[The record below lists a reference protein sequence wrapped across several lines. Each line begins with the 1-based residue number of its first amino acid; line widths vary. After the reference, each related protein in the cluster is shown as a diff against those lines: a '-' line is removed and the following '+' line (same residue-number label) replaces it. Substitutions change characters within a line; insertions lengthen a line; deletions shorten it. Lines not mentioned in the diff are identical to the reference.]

1 MTLLTS
7 RQRVN
12 ALGGGLLLLVLGW
25 LGALGFVS
33 WSLRGETLN
42 NGLATAALHARNF
55 EEHLTQTLQTVEHH
69 ANSVEAP
76 GNDPALHQALNQQLL
91 GLLRPTPHLRSLS
104 VLDASGRVVASS
116 NTNNL
121 GIQLDMSGFFP
132 AAPPSAE
139 VVRVGTPTAG
149 RDLSTAAL
157 PGSRL
162 ALQPDTQYFVPLLS
176 PLVTDQTHHRHWLL
190 ATLNPDYFI
199 NHATQVLP
207 AAQGWI
213 QWLRYDDVLL
223 ASSSA
228 NDPPSRQ
235 GTSGRVSELLPQDEH
250 HAFFQRLPQGT
261 DVLTAYR
268 ASTRYPV
275 VVVTHLDREAVLAGW
290 RQQATRLAAIVLP
303 ILGAL
308 LGFGYL
314 FWQRQR
320 RLAAQQEVL
329 DGQRRLAASVFDSST
344 DAIVITD
351 HQANILSV
359 NAAFEHITGFSA
371 AQVVGRNPS
380 LLGSGQQDRAF
391 YEAMW
396 ATLMQAGHWAG
407 VVVNRRRQGHLYTAM
422 LRINAVRDA
431 DGQLQHYTGLI
442 QDVTDKHRD
451 EERLHLAASVF
462 THALEGIMITT
473 PSGQVLEVNDAF
485 SRITGYSRTDITG
498 QHTRLLSS
506 GRQGKEFYA
515 QMWQSLTEQGR
526 WSGEIWN
533 RRKSGEVYAEML
545 TISAVRNTAGEVMRY
560 VALFSDISKQKE
572 HEHRLEHIAHY
583 DALTG
588 LPNRVLLADRLRQSM
603 AQTVRRNRQLGLVF
617 LDLDGFKAINDEH
630 GHDMGDQL
638 LMALAS
644 RMQQA
649 LRDGDTLARLG
660 GDEFVAVL
668 GDLADPETAAPV
680 LERLRTAAAQ
690 PVLIDGRTLQVS
702 ASLGVAFYPQRT
714 EMDAEQLLR
723 QADQA
728 MYQAKVAGKNRCHVF
743 DDEQDRSIRGHHESL
758 EAIRQGLK
766 AQAFELYYQ
775 PKVNMRT
782 GALVG
787 AEALIRW
794 HHPERGLLLPGE
806 FLPLLHHSELSI
818 ELGEWVLDAAMA
830 QVVRW
835 KALGLQVPVSVNIDA
850 QHLQRP
856 NFVSRLKALLAVHP
870 QVGPGD
876 LELEILETSALDDIG
891 LVSQLMND
899 CRDIG
904 VGFAL
909 DDFGTGY
916 SSLTYLRRLPAALL
930 KIDQSFVRDLL
941 DDPEDMAILEGV
953 LGLARAFRMQ
963 AIAEGVET
971 AEHGAFL
978 LRLGCDWGQGY
989 AIARPMPGSALPTWA
1004 AQWQPEPG
1012 WKHLRVTPRE
1022 DLPLLTAVVEMR
1034 AWVATLEAHLNGLA
1048 PAPPELDPTTC
1059 EFGLWLHQQGRV
1071 RHGSQ
1076 AGYARVDALHQTIHL
1091 QAQAMVNQRAQ
1102 GQAGEAL
1109 AHLPA
1114 LHATRHALTVQLLDL
1129 LNQSD

>member
-1 MTLLTS
+1 
-7 RQRVN
+7 
-12 ALGGGLLLLVLGW
+12 
-25 LGALGFVS
+25 
-33 WSLRGETLN
+33 
-42 NGLATAALHARNF
+42 
-55 EEHLTQTLQTVEHH
+55 
-69 ANSVEAP
+69 
-76 GNDPALHQALNQQLL
+76 
-91 GLLRPTPHLRSLS
+91 
-104 VLDASGRVVASS
+104 
-116 NTNNL
+116 
-121 GIQLDMSGFFP
+121 
-132 AAPPSAE
+132 
-139 VVRVGTPTAG
+139 
-149 RDLSTAAL
+149 
-157 PGSRL
+157 
-162 ALQPDTQYFVPLLS
+162 
-176 PLVTDQTHHRHWLL
+176 
-190 ATLNPDYFI
+190 
-199 NHATQVLP
+199 
-207 AAQGWI
+207 
-213 QWLRYDDVLL
+213 
-223 ASSSA
+223 
-228 NDPPSRQ
+228 
-235 GTSGRVSELLPQDEH
+235 
-250 HAFFQRLPQGT
+250 
-261 DVLTAYR
+261 
-268 ASTRYPV
+268 
-275 VVVTHLDREAVLAGW
+275 
-290 RQQATRLAAIVLP
+290 
-303 ILGAL
+303 
-308 LGFGYL
+308 
-314 FWQRQR
+314 
-320 RLAAQQEVL
+320 
-329 DGQRRLAASVFDSST
+329 
-344 DAIVITD
+344 
-351 HQANILSV
+351 
-359 NAAFEHITGFSA
+359 
-371 AQVVGRNPS
+371 
-380 LLGSGQQDRAF
+380 
-391 YEAMW
+391 
-396 ATLMQAGHWAG
+396 
-407 VVVNRRRQGHLYTAM
+407 
-422 LRINAVRDA
+422 
-431 DGQLQHYTGLI
+431 
-442 QDVTDKHRD
+442 
-451 EERLHLAASVF
+451 LAASVF

-473 PSGQVLEVNDAF
+473 AEGVVLEVNDAF
-485 SRITGYSRTDITG
+485 SRITGYSRADITG

-545 TISAVRNTAGEVMRY
+545 TISAVRNTAGVVMRY

-638 LMALAS
+638 LMALSS

-680 LERLRTAAAQ
+680 LERLRVAAAQ
-690 PVLIDGRTLQVS
+690 PVVIEGRNLQVS

-766 AQAFELYYQ
+766 AQTFELYYQ

-835 KALGLQVPVSVNIDA
+835 KAQGLQVPVSVNIDA

-930 KIDQSFVRDLL
+930 KIDQSFVRDML

-989 AIARPMPGSALPTWA
+989 AIARPMPGSALPAWA
-1004 AQWQPEPG
+1004 AQWQPEPS

-1022 DLPLLTAVVEMR
+1022 DLPLLTAVV
-1034 AWVATLEAHLNGLA
+1034 
-1048 PAPPELDPTTC
+1048 
-1059 EFGLWLHQQGRV
+1059 
-1071 RHGSQ
+1071 
-1076 AGYARVDALHQTIHL
+1076 
-1091 QAQAMVNQRAQ
+1091 
-1102 GQAGEAL
+1102 
-1109 AHLPA
+1109 
-1114 LHATRHALTVQLLDL
+1114 
-1129 LNQSD
+1129 